1 VTHIAA
7 MSVAAAVLYAFS
19 FAIPRAPCWSL
30 FFIAAATAWP
40 IWCYQKEYAL
50 FARRAV
56 LAGVTHEG
64 SRIRRWFWTGQV
76 TRVWHV
82 FAAIFWAMVLLAL
95 ANLLDPL
102 HWLVLGIDAFFL
114 GYVVGPVTRRL
125 ASDVRGE
132 LQGLAARRWPLA
144 WINIAVV
151 SVAFFAIDFF
161 IGAPDTRGLAWH
173 AVAEQAFSKVNA
185 VAACPAAG
193 WVVGALSAA
202 DALTWHASEVL
213 IPSLPHQGLK
223 AVAWALVL
231 LQAGIVAYTVTRL
244 YLGLVAVLDHT
255 QPTSSRDFLA
265 TTLALAVLY
274 LLCLIALRGFDAAWL
289 AARGRAAIAWVN
301 PCRTDSTTPNS
312 LRTDL
317 KARLQKARVEE
328 QQRAT
333 ERVDASVNALY
344 ADVERGVDRYLDWYF
359 TVIGE
364 YQRLGALMTGRF
376 AEQMTAELEQ
386 RIFGDEFAAALEQAS
401 RELASESQAR
411 LAALGGELGAQ
422 VKSGIASRPCW
433 ADKVDFAALGNLER
447 DALRASTSM
456 GGGAAAGVFTARFL
470 ARRAAAAAATKAS
483 SKRVFQGAA
492 SLAGRAAVKRTGT
505 TLVAAAGGAALCGPL
520 APLCA
525 LAAGAVTWITLDKA
539 FITIDELRFRDEMR
553 AEILASVAEQ
563 KAGLAEALALQHH
576 AEIDRAVSAIGSS
589 VERLFVPAREGM

>member
-1 VTHIAA
+1 
-7 MSVAAAVLYAFS
+7 
-19 FAIPRAPCWSL
+19 
-30 FFIAAATAWP
+30 
-40 IWCYQKEYAL
+40 
-50 FARRAV
+50 
-56 LAGVTHEG
+56 
-64 SRIRRWFWTGQV
+64 
-76 TRVWHV
+76 
-82 FAAIFWAMVLLAL
+82 
-95 ANLLDPL
+95 
-102 HWLVLGIDAFFL
+102 
-114 GYVVGPVTRRL
+114 
-125 ASDVRGE
+125 
-132 LQGLAARRWPLA
+132 
-144 WINIAVV
+144 
-151 SVAFFAIDFF
+151 
-161 IGAPDTRGLAWH
+161 
-173 AVAEQAFSKVNA
+173 
-185 VAACPAAG
+185 
-193 WVVGALSAA
+193 LSAV

-213 IPSLPHQGLK
+213 IPSLPHAGLK

-244 YLGLVAVLDHT
+244 YLGLVAVLDRT
-255 QPTSSRDFLA
+255 QPTSSRDFVA
-265 TTLALAVLY
+265 TTVALVVLY
-274 LLCLIALRGFDAAWL
+274 LLCLLALRGFDGTWL
-289 AARGRAAIAWVN
+289 AARARAAVAWIN
-301 PCRTDSTTPNS
+301 PCRMDATKVDS
-312 LRTDL
+312 LRADL

-333 ERVDASVNALY
+333 ERVDATVDALY
-344 ADVERGVDRYLDWYF
+344 ADVDRYLDWYF

-364 YQRLGALMTGRF
+364 YQRLGALATGRF

-401 RELASESQAR
+401 RVLASESQAR
-411 LAALGGELGAQ
+411 LSALGGELGAQ

-447 DALRASTSM
+447 DALRASASM

-470 ARRAAAAAATKAS
+470 ARRAAAAAAAKAS

-563 KAGLAEALALQHH
+563 KASLSEALALQHH
-576 AEIDRAVSAIGSS
+576 AEIDRTVSAIGSS